1 MTSVPPKNLR
11 ELVNDAILHGLR
23 GQQVDAVVC
32 ALGENVLDPAK
43 PVPFLSIKVLPAAF
57 ECFQDG
63 QNGIV
68 FMNWVP
74 RFVSIYPPCSGG
86 FPIARV
92 YQFSVPD
99 LLEFAHIARS
109 FEERGF
115 GLKPMLPEE
124 FEVAIEAKGHEER
137 VTKYCEDF
145 PRRAKESTLFRGRS
159 CEKVA
164 PAGQFEAGGRLASA
178 TLPG

>member
-1 MTSVPPKNLR
+1 M
-11 ELVNDAILHGLR
+11 
-23 GQQVDAVVC
+23 
-32 ALGENVLDPAK
+32 LDPAK

-145 PRRAKESTLFRGRS
+145 PRRAKESKSLLDNVAFASVAAFEPEEFASIREYFRRTGDRKSLIWTLSPVQPSPF
-159 CEKVA
+159 A
-164 PAGQFEAGGRLASA
+164 PGKYGHCAWKGS
-178 TLPG
+178 LPNN